1 MVHHHPVSIAMLK
14 LPEANLPWSSLF
26 LYVSLSASRTYL
38 IISLDNYH
46 PVFRIIHLW
55 SFMQCTLYVNL
66 TMYVLKATPGI
77 RRKATM
83 TFDGAIGNLG
93 FPKLPSGT
101 PIPPSNFAAAKERVS
116 HISYETQTSINLILP
131 GGSIIVQ
138 RNVERSINISLL
150 SLEFVCSSNDIH
162 LQVINPNHIHYDM
175 QWASVKSL

>member
-1 MVHHHPVSIAMLK
+1 MHIVCESNDV
-14 LPEANLPWSSLF
+14 
-26 LYVSLSASRTYL
+26 RTQSYTR
-38 IISLDNYH
+38 H
-46 PVFRIIHLW
+46 QEV
-55 SFMQCTLYVNL
+55 
-66 TMYVLKATPGI
+66 A
-77 RRKATM
+77 ATM
-83 TFDGAIGNLG
+83 TFDGAIGKLG

-116 HISYETQTSINLILP
+116 HISYETQTSLNLILP

-162 LQVINPNHIHYDM
+162 LQVINPNYFHYDM